1 MNDDDR
7 VDLVKAERYRTE
19 ANVFELFRKDL
30 ENGSGTTKHYIKK
43 TKGELVKLMRD
54 SSRFLVHQETF
65 LFDWGSN

>member
-7 VDLVKAERYRTE
+7 VDLVKAERYRAE
-19 ANVFELFRKDL
+19 ANVFELFRKDW
-30 ENGSGTTKHYIKK
+30 ENGSGT